1 MVTTISNAKL
11 IENHH
16 AVDGKTLHDELS
28 IKIRKVFATELS
40 DQEIKNAI
48 DICSIG
54 KSCTIEVPISGDIFN
69 EEHLYDIN
77 SIIQMSPLFKA
88 VKRITLF
95 KKNDEMYARVWLK
108 GDIRKF
114 LPENHKLYHNGKSN

>member
-54 KSCTIEVPISGDIFN
+54 KSYTIEVPISGDIFN

-77 SIIQMSPLFKA
+77 GIIQMSPLFKA
-88 VKRITLF
+88 VKRITLS

-114 LPENHKLYHNGKSN
+114 LPKGHKYYKS

>member
-54 KSCTIEVPISGDIFN
+54 KSYTIEVPISGDIFN

-77 SIIQMSPLFKA
+77 GIIQMSPLFKA
-88 VKRITLF
+88 VKRITLS

-114 LPENHKLYHNGKSN
+114 LPKGHKHYKS

>member
-28 IKIRKVFATELS
+28 IKIRKVFGGMNV
-40 DQEIKNAI
+40 QEIKNAI

-54 KSCTIEVPISGDIFN
+54 KSYTIEVPISGDIFN

-77 SIIQMSPLFKA
+77 GIIQMSPLFKA

-114 LPENHKLYHNGKSN
+114 LPKGHKHYKS

>member
-54 KSCTIEVPISGDIFN
+54 KSYTIEVPISGDIFN

-77 SIIQMSPLFKA
+77 SIIQMSPIFKA

-114 LPENHKLYHNGKSN
+114 LTKGHKYHKS

>member
-28 IKIRKVFATELS
+28 IKIRKVFAEDLS
-40 DQEIKNAI
+40 DQEIENAVNQ
-48 DICSIG
+48 CSIG
-54 KSCTIEVPISGDIFN
+54 RKYIIEFPVSDIFE
-69 EEHLYDIN
+69 EEHQYDIN
-77 SIIQMSPLFKA
+77 NVIRMSPLFESVCRLKIFY
-88 VKRITLF
+88 KEKTKF
-95 KKNDEMYARVWLK
+95 ARVWLK

-114 LPENHKLYHNGKSN
+114 LSKGHKHHKS